1 MGKVALLRAVSR
13 IERFLSLERQ
23 HLQTL
28 EQDKDVPYAVYENRL
43 RAFQSLIDGLN
54 DLVSTATGDAES
66 LFESMDVPS
75 FEALEKKGTTFAFD
89 EVRPTEEPPPLHM
102 TTVHSALSDTTALQ
116 GRIASISRESSHRM
130 DEALSE
136 YHAETNVPIEERNPD
151 EVVSSLYDLTKDT
164 APTYD
169 KEVVPNPMSAIVTD
183 EERDAL
189 VSGVRPIDIVS
200 PEPAAVSAIA
210 PSTVSYATHVDDVEG
225 IVADAT
231 VFVDDEPLND
241 EPSEPSE
248 PLLFLDD
255 EPIVEDD
262 DEDDE
267 DVQDDYEVDDDVPQ
281 DVQDDGLSLL
291 DVNDDDSRDMV
302 DFNAFVAEPT
312 PTPTSVPTPSETPA
326 PVEDVVMS
334 ELPTSVASVLPPSF
348 NGLKRP
354 HDFSYMRETA
364 DGVRVDNDPTQ
375 IALIQTAVETEG
387 IEALQPFTLGG
398 HGLREGVYRLP
409 EANVSALVSSMDAVM
424 SEKST
429 YREKPSRFERPVED
443 VVEKKAPER
452 TLPRMVVEK
461 QEATLQGE
469 NEPPSLD
476 ISDNELM

>member
-1 MGKVALLRAVSR
+1 MGKVVLLRAVSR

-28 EQDKDVPYAVYENRL
+28 EQDKDVPYAVYEDRL

-75 FEALEKKGTTFAFD
+75 FEALEKKGTTYTFD

-102 TTVHSALSDTTALQ
+102 TTVHSALSDTTALK

-164 APTYD
+164 VPTYE
-169 KEVVPNPMSAIVTD
+169 KEVAPNTMSAIVT
-183 EERDAL
+183 EAEREAL
-189 VSGVRPIDIVS
+189 VSGVRPIEIVS

-210 PSTVSYATHVDDVEG
+210 PSTVSYEKHVDDVEG
-225 IVADAT
+225 IT
-231 VFVDDEPLND
+231 VNDVVSDD
-241 EPSEPSE
+241 EPSE

-267 DVQDDYEVDDDVPQ
+267 DVLDDYDVDEDDVPH

-291 DVNDDDSRDMV
+291 DTDTVPNDMV
-302 DFNAFVAEPT
+302 DFDTFVAEPT
-312 PTPTSVPTPSETPA
+312 PTSELTPSETPT
-326 PVEDVVMS
+326 PVDDTVMS
-334 ELPTSVASVLPPSF
+334 DLPTSVASVLPPSF

-387 IEALQPFTLGG
+387 VDALQPFTLGG

-429 YREKPSRFERPVED
+429 YREKPSRFDRHVEH
-443 VVEKKAPER
+443 VVETKVPER

-461 QEATLQGE
+461 HEATSHDE